1 MALVAIISSTFDAQ
15 GSITLAH
22 RWSVPRKANNTK
34 SVL

>member
-22 RWSVPRKANNTK
+22 RQTTPKVYYIDS
-34 SVL
+34 